1 MDTYWIV
8 GHTDGIGERPVM
20 LANERWGVRDGEMK
34 TDHPVDEEALKK
46 LIHQPNKT
54 SVAQLTEIL
63 NEIDRLRDPD

>member
-8 GHTDGIGERPVM
+8 GHTDGIGVRPVM
-20 LANERWGVRDGEMK
+20 LANECWGVREGEMK
-34 TDHPVDEEALKK
+34 TDHPVDVEALKK

-54 SVAQLTEIL
+54 SVSQLTEIL